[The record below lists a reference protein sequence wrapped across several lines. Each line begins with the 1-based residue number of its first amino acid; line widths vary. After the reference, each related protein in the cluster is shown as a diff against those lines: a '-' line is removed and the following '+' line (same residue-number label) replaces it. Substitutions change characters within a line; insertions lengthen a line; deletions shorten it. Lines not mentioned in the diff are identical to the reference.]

1 MSSVAVVTG
10 VAGQDGQYLAELLLS
25 RGYTVH
31 GVIRPN
37 STTSLDNLHP
47 NNPSPSEVH
56 HLHAANVFKRE
67 LDSRRFYLHAF
78 DLLDQTKLQNFLL
91 QYQPNEYYHLAA
103 MSCVPKSW
111 DLPIE
116 CTELNGLATA
126 HALEAIRLVNPA
138 IRFCQAGSS
147 EMFGRPITSPQSELT
162 PFRPRNPYASSKV
175 MAHHL
180 TANYREY
187 HRLFACNAI
196 LFNHESPR
204 RGLEFVSRK
213 ITFAAAQIKFGLLH
227 ELRMGNLEAVR
238 DWGFAGDYVEAMW
251 RMLQQDKADDFVI
264 GTGKSHRVADIV
276 QIAFT
281 RIGLDWEKYVVID
294 PAFCRPEHG
303 CKLIADPTKAH
314 KLLDWHPQMP
324 FSDLVTS
331 MVDSD
336 LKLVEQRLRDS
347 NRTSDRLVA

>member
-1 MSSVAVVTG
+1 MSSVAVITG

-25 RGYTVH
+25 RGYQVH
-31 GVIRPN
+31 GIVRPSIQSLEEIRNTRLTPTLAN
-37 STTSLDNLHP
+37 QLPPTTS
-47 NNPSPSEVH
+47 S
-56 HLHAANVFKRE
+56 ARE
-67 LDSRRFYLHAF
+67 LESRRFYLHAI
-78 DLLDQTKLQNFLL
+78 DLLDQESLQNFLEE
-91 QYQPNEYYHLAA
+91 YQPTEYYHLAA

-111 DLPIE
+111 DFPIQ
-116 CTELNGLATA
+116 CAELNSLATA
-126 HALEAIRLVNPA
+126 YALEAIRLMNPE

-180 TANYREY
+180 TANYREH

-213 ITFAAAQIKFGLLH
+213 ITYAVANIKFGRQQ

-238 DWGFAGDYVEAMW
+238 DWGFAGDYVDAMW

-264 GTGKSHRVADIV
+264 GTGLPHRVADIV
-276 QIAFT
+276 QIAFD
-281 RIGLDWEKYVVID
+281 RVGLDWEKYVVID

-303 CKLIADPTKAH
+303 CKLVADPTKAN
-314 KLLDWHPQMP
+314 KLLDWRPQIS
-324 FSDLVTS
+324 FADLIAS

-336 LKLVEQRLRDS
+336 LKLVEKQLS
-347 NRTSDRLVA
+347 ENNRTRDRFVA

>member
-25 RGYTVH
+25 RGYQVH
-31 GVIRPN
+31 GVVRPGPQ
-37 STTSLDNLHP
+37 STETNLRARLTPALANQLHSMP
-47 NNPSPSEVH
+47 LPAREH
-56 HLHAANVFKRE
+56 ETRRFHLHTI
-67 LDSRRFYLHAF
+67 
-78 DLLDQTKLQNFLL
+78 DLLDQDSLQSFLEE
-91 QYQPNEYYHLAA
+91 YQPTEYYHLAA

-111 DLPIE
+111 DFPIQCAE
-116 CTELNGLATA
+116 INSQATLY
-126 HALEAIRLVNPA
+126 ALEAIRVMNPE

-147 EMFGRPITSPQSELT
+147 EMFGRPISSPQSELT

-180 TANYREY
+180 TANYREH

-213 ITFAAAQIKFGLLH
+213 ITYAVARIKHGQQQ

-264 GTGKSHRVADIV
+264 GTGVPHRVADII
-276 QIAFT
+276 QIAFD
-281 RIGLDWEKYVVID
+281 RAGLDWEKYVVID

-303 CKLIADPTKAH
+303 CKLVADPTKAN
-314 KLLDWHPQMP
+314 KLLDWRPQVT
-324 FSDLVTS
+324 FSDLITS
-331 MVDSD
+331 MVDTD
-336 LKLVEQRLRDS
+336 LMLVEKQLSDNNRGRD
-347 NRTSDRLVA
+347 RFVA

>member
-1 MSSVAVVTG
+1 MSSVAVITG

-25 RGYTVH
+25 RGYQVH
-31 GVIRPN
+31 GIVRPSIHSLEEVYN
-37 STTSLDNLHP
+37 SRLTPTLANQLHP
-47 NNPSPSEVH
+47 IPSSP
-56 HLHAANVFKRE
+56 RE
-67 LDSRRFYLHAF
+67 LESRRFYLHAI
-78 DLLDQTKLQNFLL
+78 DLLDQESLQNFLEE
-91 QYQPNEYYHLAA
+91 YQPTEYYHLAA

-111 DLPIE
+111 DFPIQCAE
-116 CTELNGLATA
+116 HNSLATA
-126 HALEAIRLVNPA
+126 YALEAIRLMNPE

-180 TANYREY
+180 TANYREH

-204 RGLEFVSRK
+204 RGLDFVSRK
-213 ITFAAAQIKFGLLH
+213 ITYAAAKIKFGQQQ

-238 DWGFAGDYVEAMW
+238 DWGFAGDYVDALW

-264 GTGKSHRVADIV
+264 GTGLPHRVADIV
-276 QIAFT
+276 QIAFD
-281 RIGLDWEKYVVID
+281 RVGLDWEKHVVID

-303 CKLIADPTKAH
+303 CKLVADPTKAN
-314 KLLDWHPQMP
+314 KLLDWRPQIS
-324 FSDLVTS
+324 FADLIAS
-331 MVDSD
+331 MVDAD
-336 LKLVEQRLRDS
+336 LKLVEKQLS
-347 NRTSDRLVA
+347 ENNRTRDRFVA